1 MKHVSNE
8 EKANEISE
16 RRKDKHCV
24 GYHCYRSA
32 IEMAEWKD
40 EQFQKVLDY
49 AENCYGVFSFEQ
61 RENFINHIK
70 EIFYG
75 KE

>member
-1 MKHVSNE
+1 MTNKQ
-8 EKANEISE
+8 KA
-16 RRKDKHCV
+16 KDITKCLWFPQK
-24 GYHCYRSA
+24 CTECD
-32 IEMAEWKD
+32 IQNMLIQMAEWKD

-49 AENCYGVFSFEQ
+49 AEICYGVFSFEQ

-70 EIFYG
+70 DIFYG